1 MTSEIQNIW
10 KQVVSSGLMDEKFF
24 ESNIS
29 EEEFNAL
36 LEMDDAELIHLQN
49 LDDKDMSTYIEKM
62 TLDDLLK
69 LPFTEAQKAVEVFS
83 MEKRIK
89 MLNTLTE
96 RRLYYYEQTARFGEG
111 VPKDEQLS
119 PEMFRSLISKIKHI
133 EIVQNWLYG
142 IA

>member
-1 MTSEIQNIW
+1 MNNEIQNIW
-10 KQVVSSGLMDEKFF
+10 KQVVSLGLMDEKFF
-24 ESNIS
+24 ENNVS

-36 LEMDDAELIHLQN
+36 LEMDEELIHLQ
-49 LDDKDMSTYIEKM
+49 DIGDKDMSTYIEKM

-69 LPFTEAQKAVEVFS
+69 LPFTEAQKAVESFS

-89 MLNTLTE
+89 ILDELSQ
-96 RRLYYYEQTARFGEG
+96 RRLHYYDQTVKFGEG
-111 VPKDEQLS
+111 VPKEEQLS

>member
-1 MTSEIQNIW
+1 MNNEIQNIW
-10 KQVVSSGLMDEKFF
+10 KQVVSLGLMDEKFF
-24 ESNIS
+24 ENNVS
-29 EEEFNAL
+29 EEEFNTL
-36 LEMDDAELIHLQN
+36 LEMDDAELIHLQ
-49 LDDKDMSTYIEKM
+49 DIGDKDMSIYIEKM

-69 LPFTEAQKAVEVFS
+69 LPFTEAQKAVESFS

-89 MLNTLTE
+89 MLDELSQ
-96 RRLYYYEQTARFGEG
+96 RRLYYYDQTVKFGEG
-111 VPKDEQLS
+111 VPKEEQLS

>member
-1 MTSEIQNIW
+1 MNNEIQNIW

-24 ESNIS
+24 ENNVS
-29 EEEFNAL
+29 EEEFNTL
-36 LEMDDAELIHLQN
+36 LEMDDAELIHLQ
-49 LDDKDMSTYIEKM
+49 DIGDKDMSIYIEEM

-69 LPFTEAQKAVEVFS
+69 LPFTEAQKAVESFS

-89 MLNTLTE
+89 ILDELSQ
-96 RRLYYYEQTARFGEG
+96 RRLYYYDQTVKFGEG
-111 VPKDEQLS
+111 VPKEEQLS

>member
-1 MTSEIQNIW
+1 MNNEIQNIW
-10 KQVVSSGLMDEKFF
+10 KQVISSGLMDEKFF
-24 ESNIS
+24 ENNVS

-36 LEMDDAELIHLQN
+36 LEMDDAELIHLQ
-49 LDDKDMSTYIEKM
+49 DIGDKDMSIYIEKM

-69 LPFTEAQKAVEVFS
+69 LPFTEAQKAVESFS

-89 MLNTLTE
+89 ILDELSQ
-96 RRLYYYEQTARFGEG
+96 RRLHYYDQTTRFGEG
-111 VPKDEQLS
+111 VPKEEQLS

>member
-1 MTSEIQNIW
+1 MNNEIQNIW
-10 KQVVSSGLMDEKFF
+10 KQVVSLGLMDEKFF
-24 ESNIS
+24 ENNVS
-29 EEEFNAL
+29 EEEFNTL
-36 LEMDDAELIHLQN
+36 LEMDDAELIHLQ
-49 LDDKDMSTYIEKM
+49 DIGDKDMSIYIEEM

-69 LPFTEAQKAVEVFS
+69 LPFTEAQKAVESFS

-89 MLNTLTE
+89 ILDELSQ
-96 RRLYYYEQTARFGEG
+96 RRLHYYDQAARFGEG
-111 VPKDEQLS
+111 VPKEEQLS

>member
-1 MTSEIQNIW
+1 
-10 KQVVSSGLMDEKFF
+10 MDEKFF
-24 ESNIS
+24 ENNVS

-36 LEMDDAELIHLQN
+36 LEMDDAELIHLQ
-49 LDDKDMSTYIEKM
+49 DIGDKDMSIYIEKM

-69 LPFTEAQKAVEVFS
+69 LPFTEAQKAVESFS

-89 MLNTLTE
+89 ILDELSQ
-96 RRLYYYEQTARFGEG
+96 RRLHYYDQTTRFGEG
-111 VPKDEQLS
+111 VPKEEQLS

>member
-1 MTSEIQNIW
+1 MNNEIQNIW
-10 KQVVSSGLMDEKFF
+10 KQVVSLGLMDEKFF
-24 ESNIS
+24 ENNVS

-36 LEMDDAELIHLQN
+36 LEMDDAELIHLQ
-49 LDDKDMSTYIEKM
+49 DIGDKDMSIYIEKM

-69 LPFTEAQKAVEVFS
+69 LPFTEAQKAVESFS

-89 MLNTLTE
+89 ILDELSQ
-96 RRLYYYEQTARFGEG
+96 RRLYYYDQTVKFGEG
-111 VPKDEQLS
+111 VPKEEQLS

>member
-1 MTSEIQNIW
+1 MNNEIQSIW
-10 KQVVSSGLMDEKFF
+10 KQVVNSGLMDEKFF
-24 ESNIS
+24 ESDVD

-36 LEMDDAELIHLQN
+36 LEMDDAELIHLQSIG
-49 LDDKDMSTYIEKM
+49 DKDMTTYIEKL
-62 TLDDLLK
+62 TLDDLLR
-69 LPFTEAQKAVEVFS
+69 LPFTQAQKAVNSFS

-89 MLNTLTE
+89 MLDELTI
-96 RRLYYYEQTARFGEG
+96 RRTYYYNQTARFGEG

-119 PEMFRSLISKIKHI
+119 PEAFRSLLSKIKHI

>member
-1 MTSEIQNIW
+1 MNNEIQNIW
-10 KQVVSSGLMDEKFF
+10 KQVVSLGLMDEKFF
-24 ESNIS
+24 ENNVS

-36 LEMDDAELIHLQN
+36 LEMDEELIHLQ
-49 LDDKDMSTYIEKM
+49 DIGDKDMSIYIEEM

-69 LPFTEAQKAVEVFS
+69 LPFTEAQKAVESFS

-89 MLNTLTE
+89 ILDELSQ
-96 RRLYYYEQTARFGEG
+96 RRLHYYDQTVKFGEG
-111 VPKDEQLS
+111 VPKEEQLS

>member
-1 MTSEIQNIW
+1 MNNEIQNIW
-10 KQVVSSGLMDEKFF
+10 KQVVSLGLMDEKFF
-24 ESNIS
+24 ENNVS

-36 LEMDDAELIHLQN
+36 LEMDEELIHLQ
-49 LDDKDMSTYIEKM
+49 DIGDKDMSIYIEEM

-69 LPFTEAQKAVEVFS
+69 LPFTEAQKAVESFS

-89 MLNTLTE
+89 ILDELSQ
-96 RRLYYYEQTARFGEG
+96 RRLYYYDQTVKFGEG
-111 VPKDEQLS
+111 VPKEEQLS

>member
-1 MTSEIQNIW
+1 MNKEIHSIW
-10 KQVVSSGLMDEKFF
+10 KQVISSGLMDEKFF

-36 LEMDDAELIHLQN
+36 LENDDSELIHLQQAGSTT
-49 LDDKDMSTYIEKM
+49 MSAYVEKM

-69 LPFTEAQKAVEVFS
+69 LPFNDARKVIGSFS

-89 MLNTLTE
+89 MLDALTT
-96 RRLYYYEQTARFGEG
+96 RRNFYYGETSRFAEH

-119 PEMFRSLISKIKHI
+119 PEQFRSLLSKIKHI

-142 IA
+142 II

>member
-1 MTSEIQNIW
+1 MNNEIQNIW
-10 KQVVSSGLMDEKFF
+10 KQVVSLGLMDEKFF
-24 ESNIS
+24 ENNVS

-36 LEMDDAELIHLQN
+36 LEMDDAELIHLQ
-49 LDDKDMSTYIEKM
+49 DIGDKDMSIYIEKM

-69 LPFTEAQKAVEVFS
+69 LPFTEAQKAVESFS

-89 MLNTLTE
+89 ILDELSQ
-96 RRLYYYEQTARFGEG
+96 RRLHYYDQTVKFGEG
-111 VPKDEQLS
+111 VPKEEQLS

>member
-1 MTSEIQNIW
+1 MTNEIQNIW

-29 EEEFNAL
+29 EEEFNEL

-96 RRLYYYEQTARFGEG
+96 RKLYYYEQTARFGEG